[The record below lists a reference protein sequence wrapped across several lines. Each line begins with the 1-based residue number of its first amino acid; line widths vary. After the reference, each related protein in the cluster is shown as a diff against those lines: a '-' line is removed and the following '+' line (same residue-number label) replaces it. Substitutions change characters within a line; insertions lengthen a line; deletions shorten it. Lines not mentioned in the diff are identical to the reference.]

1 MAMFSQHDIDAIE
14 GEEDVGY
21 VEQIKSLQRAVNSG
35 MWGLQGS
42 YGRAMMAAIE
52 RGEVMLGVND
62 SRDYYGSHIPSR
74 TQVQEGTKGSRQY
87 VVDRH
92 GEPWAVMLEG
102 V

>member
-1 MAMFSQHDIDAIE
+1 MAMFTQHDLEVLESDSN
-14 GEEDVGY
+14 VT
-21 VEQIKSLQRAVNSG
+21 EQVKSLQRAVNSG

-52 RGEVMLGVND
+52 RGDVMLGVNE

-92 GEPWAVMLEG
+92 GEEWAVMLEG